1 MEFLIRHKS
10 IVTFIAFSLFCI
22 ISLSVQGSGFTL
34 TFEGIISGIFCP
46 FQKGYNAVQ
55 GGTGRLWA
63 GFSQLDRVKE
73 DLQMTRKKLETYEA
87 LDEELTEIRNENLR
101 LRNLLEIKERLRYNS
116 IPAFVISKD
125 PDNWFRT
132 LVINRGQRDGVTLN
146 MPVVAYQG
154 DTKAVVGKI
163 VEVRGSLSRVEPI
176 ISPDIKIGIKLGE
189 SKFPGLLTGYSHNS
203 NLSKVDYITRAAQVK
218 FGDVI
223 VTSGQAGVFP
233 PGLVI
238 GTVVKTEL
246 PESNPYQKI
255 IVKPVID
262 YDLLEEVF
270 IILKKPDADLFNLFE
285 ELK

>member
-1 MEFLIRHKS
+1 MEFLTKHKS
-10 IVTFIAFSLFCI
+10 IVTFIAGTLFCI

-34 TFEGIISGIFCP
+34 TFEGLISGIFSP
-46 FQKGYNAVQ
+46 FQKGYNAMQ
-55 GGTGRLWA
+55 GGTSRLWA
-63 GFSQLDRVKE
+63 GFSELDRTRS
-73 DLQMTRKKLETYEA
+73 DLQLTRQKLETYEA
-87 LDEELTEIRNENLR
+87 LDEELAEIRNENLR
-101 LRNLLEIKERLRYNS
+101 LRNLLGMKEKLKFDS

-132 LVINRGQRDGVTLN
+132 LIINRGERDGVTVN

-163 VEVRGSLSRVEPI
+163 VEVKGSISRIEPV
-176 ISPDIKIGIKLGE
+176 ISIDIKIGVKLGE
-189 SKFPGLLTGYSHNS
+189 SKYPGLLSGYAHNS
-203 NLSKVDYITRAAQVK
+203 NLCKVDYITRAAQVK

-246 PESNPYQKI
+246 PESNPYQII

-262 YDLLEEVF
+262 YNLIEEVF
-270 IILKKPDADLFNLFE
+270 IIKKSPDRDLFDLFE
-285 ELK
+285 EQK

>member
-1 MEFLIRHKS
+1 VELLIRHKS
-10 IVTFIAFSLFCI
+10 IVTFISCTLFCI

-34 TFEGIISGIFCP
+34 TFEGIISGIFSP

-55 GGTGRLWA
+55 GGTSRFWV
-63 GFSQLDRVKE
+63 GFSEFDRVKA
-73 DLQMTRKKLETYEA
+73 DLALTRQKLETYEA
-87 LDEELTEIRNENLR
+87 LDEDLNEIRNENLR
-101 LRNLLEIKERLRYNS
+101 LRNLLGMKERIRYDS
-116 IPAFVISKD
+116 IPGFVISKD

-132 LVINRGQRDGVTLN
+132 LIINRGERDGVTIN

-154 DTKAVVGKI
+154 DTKAIIGKI
-163 VEVRGSLSRVEPI
+163 VEVRGSLSRIEPV
-176 ISPDIKIGIKLGE
+176 ISTDIKIGVKLGE

-203 NLSKVDYITRAAQVK
+203 NLCKVDYITRAAQVK

-255 IVKPVID
+255 IVKPAID
-262 YDLLEEVF
+262 YNLIDEVF
-270 IILKKPDADLFNLFE
+270 IIKKNPDKDLFDMFE
-285 ELK
+285 EMQ

>member
-1 MEFLIRHKS
+1 MEFLTKHKS
-10 IVTFIAFSLFCI
+10 IVTFIAGTLFCI

-34 TFEGIISGIFCP
+34 TFEGVISGIFSP
-46 FQKGYNAVQ
+46 FQKGYNAMQ
-55 GGTGRLWA
+55 GGTSRLWA
-63 GFSQLDRVKE
+63 GFSELDRTRS
-73 DLQMTRKKLETYEA
+73 DLQLTRQKLETYEA

-101 LRNLLEIKERLRYNS
+101 LRNLLGMKEKLKYDS

-132 LVINRGQRDGVTLN
+132 LIINRGERDGVTIN

-163 VEVRGSLSRVEPI
+163 VEVKGSISRVEPV
-176 ISPDIKIGIKLGE
+176 ISIDIRIGVKLGE
-189 SKFPGLLTGYSHNS
+189 SKYPGLLTGYAHNS
-203 NLSKVDYITRAAQVK
+203 NLCKVDYITRAAQVK

-233 PGLVI
+233 AGLVI

-246 PESNPYQKI
+246 PESNPYQII

-262 YDLLEEVF
+262 YNLIDEVF
-270 IILKKPDADLFNLFE
+270 IIKKSPDKDLFDLFE
-285 ELK
+285 EQK